1 LGQLFCHRRNYVDD
15 KFLIF
20 HCVSPGDS
28 ISTPSTNHHMQ
39 IACHF
44 YGQENNRQ
52 NGAIFPRERLGMT
65 LNRENP
71 PSEHLGL
78 LYRVSR
84 ALLRE
89 GEYGE
94 LLSGL
99 LDTLIEGLGADRG
112 FVVVRENGEFR
123 ATAARNFRSEALS
136 QAEEAVSR
144 SIARSVMENGKAIL
158 IGDASV
164 TEPYSRQPSIQQLS
178 LRSVL
183 CAPLVVSDEAFAL
196 IYLENRQVTNC
207 FTEGQRDLLDEVCVL
222 AAPRLRTAV
231 AMSQAQ
237 RRAEA
242 LEHAHS
248 QSDGILTSDPGML
261 SVLQNVHQIAT
272 TDLPVLI
279 EGETGTG
286 KELIA
291 RAVYRHSTRVKGPF
305 IALNCAAIPATLIG
319 SELFGFV
326 QGAFTGANRD
336 RVGFIGAAHRG
347 TLFLDEIGDL
357 PLDLQPHLL
366 RVLQSGEF
374 TRLGTSRSE
383 QVDVRFIAA
392 TNRDLESEVKAGR
405 FRADLFFRLSAIT
418 LRLPPL
424 RDRPHD
430 IRLLA
435 EHFARTAAAR
445 YGRPVPRLAEDCLSA
460 LAAYSFPGNVRE
472 LESEMGRLAALAS
485 PDAPCAANLLNERI
499 RKGGKGQSAASPQV
513 MPVPPMSLHEMEKQ
527 LIFSVLQHTAGNR
540 TRAAEILGI
549 SREGLRTKLLRLQI
563 PADSDHLS

>member
-1 LGQLFCHRRNYVDD
+1 M
-15 KFLIF
+15 
-20 HCVSPGDS
+20 
-28 ISTPSTNHHMQ
+28 TP
-39 IACHF
+39 
-44 YGQENNRQ
+44 
-52 NGAIFPRERLGMT
+52 
-65 LNRENP
+65 NRENP
-71 PSEHLGL
+71 PTENLGL

-84 ALLRE
+84 ALLKE

-94 LLSGL
+94 LLSGI
-99 LDTLIEGLGADRG
+99 LDALIEGLGADRG
-112 FVVVRENGEFR
+112 FVVVREGGEFR

-136 QAEEAVSR
+136 RAEEVVSR
-144 SIARSVMENGKAIL
+144 SIARSVMEGGRAVL
-158 IGDASV
+158 IGDASS
-164 TEPYSRQPSIQQLS
+164 TAPYSKHQSVQQLS

-183 CAPLVVSDEAFAL
+183 CAPLVASDEAFAL
-196 IYLENRQVTNC
+196 IYLENRQITNR
-207 FTEGQRDLLDEVCVL
+207 FTEENRDLLDEVCAL
-222 AAPRLRTAV
+222 AAPRLRAAV

-237 RRAEA
+237 RRAAA
-242 LEHAHS
+242 LEDTHS
-248 QSDGILTSDPGML
+248 QSDGILTADPGMAR
-261 SVLQNVHQIAT
+261 VLQTVHQIAT

-291 RAVYRHSTRVKGPF
+291 RAVYRHSARVKGPF

-336 RVGFIGAAHRG
+336 RIGFIGAAHRG

-357 PLDLQPHLL
+357 PLDMQPHLL

-374 TRLGTSRSE
+374 TRLGNSRTE

-392 TNRDLESEVKAGR
+392 TNRDLENEVKTGK

-435 EHFARTAAAR
+435 EHFVRTAAAR
-445 YGRPVPRLAEDCLSA
+445 FGRPTPRLAEDCLSI
-460 LAAYSFPGNVRE
+460 LMAYSFPGNVRE
-472 LESEMGRLAALAS
+472 LESEMARLAALAS
-485 PDAPCAANLLNERI
+485 PDVPCGADLLNDRI
-499 RKGGKGQSAASPQV
+499 RNRGSGQGAASSQAA
-513 MPVPPMSLHEMEKQ
+513 PVAPMSLQEMEKQ
-527 LIFSVLQHTAGNR
+527 LISSVLQHTGGNR

-549 SREGLRTKLLRLQI
+549 SREGLRTKLQRLEV
-563 PADSDHLS
+563 PAPPDPLP

>member
-1 LGQLFCHRRNYVDD
+1 MIENRRD
-15 KFLIF
+15 FA
-20 HCVSPGDS
+20 GD
-28 ISTPSTNHHMQ
+28 
-39 IACHF
+39 
-44 YGQENNRQ
+44 
-52 NGAIFPRERLGMT
+52 
-65 LNRENP
+65 
-71 PSEHLGL
+71 HLAL

-84 ALLRE
+84 ALLCE

-94 LLSGL
+94 LLSAI

-112 FVVVRENGEFR
+112 FVVVREAGEFR
-123 ATAARNFRSEALS
+123 ATVARNFRSEALS
-136 QAEEAVSR
+136 RAEEAVSR
-144 SIARSVMENGKAIL
+144 SIARSVMESGRAIL
-158 IGDASV
+158 IGDAST

-183 CAPLVVSDEAFAL
+183 CAPLVAGNEAFAL

-207 FTEGQRDLLDEVCVL
+207 FTEDKRDLLDEVCAL
-222 AAPRLRTAV
+222 ASPRLRAAV

-242 LEHAHS
+242 LDHAHS
-248 QSDGILTSDPGML
+248 QSDGILTADPGMTRL
-261 SVLQNVHQIAT
+261 LQTARQIAT

-291 RAVYRHSTRVKGPF
+291 RAVYRHSARAKGPF
-305 IALNCAAIPATLIG
+305 VVLNCAAIPATLIG

-336 RVGFIGAAHRG
+336 RIGFIGTAHRG

-357 PLDLQPHLL
+357 PIDLQPNLL

-374 TRLGTSRSE
+374 TRLGSSRTE

-430 IRLLA
+430 TRLLA
-435 EHFARTAAAR
+435 EHFIRTAAAR
-445 YGRPVPRLAEDCLSA
+445 YGRAVPRLSEDCLSA
-460 LAAYSFPGNVRE
+460 LTAYSFPGNVRE
-472 LESEMGRLAALAS
+472 LESEMSRLAALAGA
-485 PDAPCAANLLNERI
+485 DVPCGADLLNERI
-499 RKGGKGQSAASPQV
+499 RKRGTGESALSSQV
-513 MPVPPMSLHEMEKQ
+513 TPVAPMSLREMEKQ
-527 LIFSVLQHTAGNR
+527 LVLSVLQHTGGNR
-540 TRAAEILGI
+540 THAAEILGI
-549 SREGLRTKLLRLQI
+549 SREGLRTKLQRLQI
-563 PADSDHLS
+563 PGSPDPLSSL

>member
-1 LGQLFCHRRNYVDD
+1 
-15 KFLIF
+15 
-20 HCVSPGDS
+20 
-28 ISTPSTNHHMQ
+28 
-39 IACHF
+39 
-44 YGQENNRQ
+44 
-52 NGAIFPRERLGMT
+52 MT

-71 PSEHLGL
+71 SAEQLGL

-84 ALLRE
+84 ALLKE

-112 FVVVRENGEFR
+112 FVVVREGGEFR
-123 ATAARNFRSEALS
+123 ATAARNFRSEALTR
-136 QAEEAVSR
+136 AEEAVSR
-144 SIARSVMENGKAIL
+144 SIARSVMESGRAVL
-158 IGDASV
+158 IGDASM
-164 TEPYSRQPSIQQLS
+164 TEPYSKQPSIKQLS

-183 CAPLVVSDEAFAL
+183 CAPLVASDEAFAL
-196 IYLENRQVTNC
+196 IYLENREVTNC
-207 FTEGQRDLLDEVCVL
+207 FTEEQRDLLDEVCAL
-222 AAPRLRTAV
+222 AAPRLRAAV

-242 LEHAHS
+242 LEYAHG
-248 QSDGILTSDPGML
+248 QSDGILTADPGMAR
-261 SVLQNVHQIAT
+261 VLQTVHQVAT

-305 IALNCAAIPATLIG
+305 IALNCGAIPATLIG

-374 TRLGTSRSE
+374 TRLGNSRTE

-392 TNRDLESEVKAGR
+392 TNRDLELEVKAGR
-405 FRADLFFRLSAIT
+405 FRADLFFRLSAIM

-424 RDRPHD
+424 RERPHD
-430 IRLLA
+430 TRLLA
-435 EHFARTAAAR
+435 EHFVRAAATR
-445 YGRPVPRLAEDCLSA
+445 FGRPVPRLTEECLSA

-472 LESEMGRLAALAS
+472 LESEMARLAALAS
-485 PDAPCAANLLNERI
+485 ADIPCGADLLNERI
-499 RKGGKGQSAASPQV
+499 RNHRNGQSAGSSPATV
-513 MPVPPMSLHEMEKQ
+513 APMSLQEMEKQ
-527 LIFSVLQHTAGNR
+527 LILSVLQHTGGNR

-549 SREGLRTKLLRLQI
+549 SREGLRTKLQRLQI
-563 PADSDHLS
+563 PGPPDPLS

>member
-1 LGQLFCHRRNYVDD
+1 MAV
-15 KFLIF
+15 
-20 HCVSPGDS
+20 
-28 ISTPSTNHHMQ
+28 
-39 IACHF
+39 
-44 YGQENNRQ
+44 NRD
-52 NGAIFPRERLGMT
+52 
-65 LNRENP
+65 NP
-71 PSEHLGL
+71 KAEHLGL

-84 ALLRE
+84 TLLQE

-112 FVVVRENGEFR
+112 FVVVREAGEFR

-136 QAEEAVSR
+136 RAEEAVSR
-144 SIARSVMENGKAIL
+144 SIARSVMETGRAVL
-158 IGDASV
+158 IGDASMNQ
-164 TEPYSRQPSIQQLS
+164 PYNRQPSIQQLS

-183 CAPLVVSDEAFAL
+183 CAPLVASDEAFAL
-196 IYLENRQVTNC
+196 IYLENRQVANC
-207 FTEGQRDLLDEVCVL
+207 FTEEQRNLLDEICVL
-222 AAPRLRTAV
+222 AAPRLRAAV

-248 QSDGILTSDPGML
+248 RSDGILTSDPAMERL
-261 SVLQNVHQIAT
+261 LETVHQIAT
-272 TDLPVLI
+272 TDLPVLV

-305 IALNCAAIPATLIG
+305 VALNCAAIPATLIG

-374 TRLGTSRSE
+374 TRLGNSRTE
-383 QVDVRFIAA
+383 QVDVRFVAA

-435 EHFARTAAAR
+435 EHFVRTAAAR
-445 YGRPVPRLAEDCLSA
+445 YGRPTPRLAEDCLST
-460 LAAYSFPGNVRE
+460 LTSYSFPGNVRE
-472 LESEMGRLAALAS
+472 LESEMARLVALAS
-485 PDAPCAANLLNERI
+485 ADVPCGADLLNERI
-499 RKGGKGQSAASPQV
+499 RKRRNGQSTASSPATAV
-513 MPVPPMSLHEMEKQ
+513 APMSLQEMEKQ
-527 LIFSVLQHTAGNR
+527 LIFSVLQHTGGNR
-540 TRAAEILGI
+540 TRAAEVLGI
-549 SREGLRTKLLRLQI
+549 SREGLRTKLQRLQI
-563 PADSDHLS
+563 PADPDPSP

>member
-1 LGQLFCHRRNYVDD
+1 M
-15 KFLIF
+15 
-20 HCVSPGDS
+20 
-28 ISTPSTNHHMQ
+28 TP
-39 IACHF
+39 
-44 YGQENNRQ
+44 
-52 NGAIFPRERLGMT
+52 
-65 LNRENP
+65 NRENP
-71 PSEHLGL
+71 PAENLSL

-84 ALLRE
+84 ALLKE

-94 LLSGL
+94 LLSGI
-99 LDTLIEGLGADRG
+99 LDALIEGLGADRG
-112 FVVVRENGEFR
+112 FVVVREGGEFR

-136 QAEEAVSR
+136 RAEEVVSR
-144 SIARSVMENGKAIL
+144 SIARSVMEGGRAVL
-158 IGDASV
+158 IGDASTTAPFSKHQSV
-164 TEPYSRQPSIQQLS
+164 QQLS

-183 CAPLVVSDEAFAL
+183 CAPLVASDEAFAL
-196 IYLENRQVTNC
+196 IYLENRQITNR
-207 FTEGQRDLLDEVCVL
+207 FTEENRDLLDEVCAL
-222 AAPRLRTAV
+222 AAPRLRAAV

-237 RRAEA
+237 RRAA
-242 LEHAHS
+242 DLEHGHS
-248 QSDGILTSDPGML
+248 QSDGILTADPGMAR
-261 SVLQNVHQIAT
+261 VLQTVHQIAT

-291 RAVYRHSTRVKGPF
+291 RAVYRHSARVKGPF

-336 RVGFIGAAHRG
+336 RIGFIGAAHRG

-357 PLDLQPHLL
+357 PLDMQPHLL

-374 TRLGTSRSE
+374 TRLGNSRTE

-392 TNRDLESEVKAGR
+392 TNRDLESEVKTGK

-435 EHFARTAAAR
+435 EHFVRTAAAR
-445 YGRPVPRLAEDCLSA
+445 FGRPAPRLAEDCLSI
-460 LAAYSFPGNVRE
+460 LMAYSFPGNVRE
-472 LESEMGRLAALAS
+472 LESEMARLAALAS
-485 PDAPCAANLLNERI
+485 PDVPCGADLLNDRI
-499 RKGGKGQSAASPQV
+499 RNRGRGQGAASSQAA
-513 MPVPPMSLHEMEKQ
+513 PVAPMSLQEMEKQ
-527 LIFSVLQHTAGNR
+527 LISSVLQHTGGNR

-549 SREGLRTKLLRLQI
+549 SREGLRTKLQRLEV
-563 PADSDHLS
+563 PAPPDSLS

>member
-1 LGQLFCHRRNYVDD
+1 MSL
-15 KFLIF
+15 
-20 HCVSPGDS
+20 
-28 ISTPSTNHHMQ
+28 T
-39 IACHF
+39 A
-44 YGQENNRQ
+44 
-52 NGAIFPRERLGMT
+52 
-65 LNRENP
+65 ENP
-71 PSEHLGL
+71 SAGHLGL

-84 ALLRE
+84 TLLKE

-112 FVVVRENGEFR
+112 FVVVREGREFR
-123 ATAARNFRSEALS
+123 ATVARNFRSEALS
-136 QAEEAVSR
+136 RAEEVVSR
-144 SIARSVMENGKAIL
+144 SIARNVMESGKAVL
-158 IGDASV
+158 IGDAST
-164 TEPYSRQPSIQQLS
+164 TEPYSKQPSIQQLS

-183 CAPLVVSDEAFAL
+183 CAPLVASDEAFAL
-196 IYLENRQVTNC
+196 IYLENRRVSNC
-207 FTEGQRDLLDEVCVL
+207 FTEDQRNLLDEICEL
-222 AAPRLRTAV
+222 AAPRLRAAV

-237 RRAEA
+237 RRAEV
-242 LEHAHS
+242 LEHTHS
-248 QSDGILTSDPGML
+248 QSDGILTADPEMAR
-261 SVLQNVHQIAT
+261 VLQTVHQIAT
-272 TDLPVLI
+272 TDLSVLI

-291 RAVYRHSTRVKGPF
+291 RAVYRHSARVKGPF
-305 IALNCAAIPATLIG
+305 IALNCAAVPATLIG

-347 TLFLDEIGDL
+347 TFFLDEIGDL

-374 TRLGTSRSE
+374 TRLGSSRTE

-392 TNRDLESEVKAGR
+392 TNRDLESEVKAGK
-405 FRADLFFRLSAIT
+405 FRADLFYRLSAIT

-430 IRLLA
+430 IKLLA
-435 EHFARTAAAR
+435 EQFIRTSAGR
-445 YGRPVPRLAEDCLSA
+445 YGRPTPRLAEDCLAA

-472 LESEMGRLAALAS
+472 LESEMARLAAMSLA
-485 PDAPCAANLLNERI
+485 DVPCGADSLNERI
-499 RKGGKGQSAASPQV
+499 RSRGNGQPATLTQPTPFA
-513 MPVPPMSLHEMEKQ
+513 PMSLQEMEKR
-527 LIFSVLQHTAGNR
+527 LITCVLEHTEGNR

-549 SREGLRTKLLRLQI
+549 SREGLRTKLQRLDI
-563 PADSDHLS
+563 PGDSESSS

>member
-1 LGQLFCHRRNYVDD
+1 MPPH
-15 KFLIF
+15 
-20 HCVSPGDS
+20 
-28 ISTPSTNHHMQ
+28 
-39 IACHF
+39 
-44 YGQENNRQ
+44 
-52 NGAIFPRERLGMT
+52 
-65 LNRENP
+65 RENP
-71 PSEHLGL
+71 PAEHLGL

-84 ALLRE
+84 ALLKE

-94 LLSGL
+94 ILSSL
-99 LDTLIEGLGADRG
+99 LDTLIEGLAADRG
-112 FVVVRENGEFR
+112 FVVVREAGEFR
-123 ATAARNFRSEALS
+123 STAARNFHSEALAE
-136 QAEEAVSR
+136 AEEAFSR
-144 SIARSVMENGKAIL
+144 SIARTVMESGRAVL

-164 TEPYSRQPSIQQLS
+164 TEPYSKNVSIHRLAV
-178 LRSVL
+178 RSVL
-183 CAPLVVSDEAFAL
+183 CAPLVTSHEAFAL
-196 IYLENRQVTNC
+196 IYLENRQITNC
-207 FTEGQRDLLDEVCVL
+207 FTEAQRDLLDEVCAL
-222 AAPRLRTAV
+222 AAPRLRAAV

-237 RRAEA
+237 RRAQA

-248 QSDGILTSDPGML
+248 QSDGILTADPGMARL
-261 SVLQNVHQIAT
+261 LQTVHQIAT

-291 RAVYRHSTRVKGPF
+291 RAVYRHSARVKGPF
-305 IALNCAAIPATLIG
+305 VALNCAAIPATLIG

-357 PLDLQPHLL
+357 PLDQQPHLL

-374 TRLGTSRSE
+374 TRLGNARTE
-383 QVDVRFIAA
+383 KVDVRFIAA

-430 IRLLA
+430 TRLLA
-435 EHFARTAAAR
+435 EHFVRTAATR
-445 YGRPVPRLAEDCLSA
+445 YGRPVPQLAEDCLSA
-460 LAAYSFPGNVRE
+460 LTAYSFPGNVRE
-472 LESEMGRLAALAS
+472 LESEMARLVALAS
-485 PDAPCAANLLNERI
+485 TEVPCGADLLSERI
-499 RKGGKGQSAASPQV
+499 RSRGNGQSLQASQAT
-513 MPVPPMSLHEMEKQ
+513 PVAPMSLHEMEKQ
-527 LIFSVLQHTAGNR
+527 LILSVLQHTGGNR

-549 SREGLRTKLLRLQI
+549 SREGLRTKLQRLQI
-563 PADSDHLS
+563 PADPDPLA

>member
-1 LGQLFCHRRNYVDD
+1 
-15 KFLIF
+15 
-20 HCVSPGDS
+20 
-28 ISTPSTNHHMQ
+28 M
-39 IACHF
+39 A
-44 YGQENNRQ
+44 
-52 NGAIFPRERLGMT
+52 

-71 PSEHLGL
+71 PAEHLGL

-84 ALLRE
+84 ALLKD
-89 GEYGE
+89 GEFGE

-99 LDTLIEGLGADRG
+99 LDTLIEGLRADRG
-112 FVVVRENGEFR
+112 FVVVREAGEFH
-123 ATAARNFRSEALS
+123 ATAARNFHSEALS
-136 QAEEAVSR
+136 QAEEAFSR
-144 SIARSVMENGKAIL
+144 SIAQAVMDSGRSVL
-158 IGDASV
+158 IGDAST
-164 TEPYSRQPSIQQLS
+164 TEPFSGLLSVQQLS
-178 LRSVL
+178 VRSVL
-183 CAPLVVSDEAFAL
+183 CAPVVTSDEAFAL

-207 FTEGQRDLLDEVCVL
+207 FTEEQRDFLDEVCAL
-222 AAPRLRTAV
+222 AAPRLRAAV
-231 AMSQAQ
+231 AMNHAQ
-237 RRAEA
+237 RRAES
-242 LEHAHS
+242 LEHAYS
-248 QSDGILTSDPGML
+248 QSDGILTADPGMAR
-261 SVLQNVHQIAT
+261 VLQTVHQIAS

-326 QGAFTGANRD
+326 RGAFTGANRD
-336 RVGFIGAAHRG
+336 RIGFLGAAHRG

-366 RVLQSGEF
+366 RVLQSGEL
-374 TRLGTSRSE
+374 TRLGNSRPE

-435 EHFARTAAAR
+435 ELFLRAAAAR
-445 YGRPVPRLAEDCLSA
+445 YGRLAPQLTEGCLAA
-460 LAAYSFPGNVRE
+460 LTAYSFPGNVRE
-472 LESEMGRLAALAS
+472 LESEMARLAALAS
-485 PDAPCAANLLNERI
+485 ADVPCGTDLLNERI
-499 RKGGKGQSAASPQV
+499 RNRGNGQSAASSEAT
-513 MPVPPMSLHEMEKQ
+513 PVAPMSLHEMEKQ
-527 LIFSVLQHTAGNR
+527 LIFSVLQHTGGNR

-549 SREGLRTKLLRLQI
+549 SREGLRTKLQRLRI
-563 PADSDHLS
+563 PAEPDPVSPNL

>member
-1 LGQLFCHRRNYVDD
+1 MVLY
-15 KFLIF
+15 
-20 HCVSPGDS
+20 SP
-28 ISTPSTNHHMQ
+28 
-39 IACHF
+39 
-44 YGQENNRQ
+44 YR
-52 NGAIFPRERLGMT
+52 T
-65 LNRENP
+65 LAMSLTAENP
-71 PSEHLGL
+71 SAGHLGL

-84 ALLRE
+84 TLLKE

-112 FVVVRENGEFR
+112 FVVVREGREFR
-123 ATAARNFRSEALS
+123 ATVARNFRSEALS
-136 QAEEAVSR
+136 RAEEVVSR
-144 SIARSVMENGKAIL
+144 SIARNVMESGKAVL
-158 IGDASV
+158 IGDAST
-164 TEPYSRQPSIQQLS
+164 TEPYSKQPSIQQLS

-183 CAPLVVSDEAFAL
+183 CAPLVASDEAFAL
-196 IYLENRQVTNC
+196 IYLENRRVSNC
-207 FTEGQRDLLDEVCVL
+207 FTEDQRNLLDEICEL
-222 AAPRLRTAV
+222 AAPRLRAAV

-237 RRAEA
+237 RRAEV
-242 LEHAHS
+242 LEHTHS
-248 QSDGILTSDPGML
+248 QSDGILTADPEMAR
-261 SVLQNVHQIAT
+261 VLQTVHQIAT
-272 TDLPVLI
+272 TDLSVLI

-291 RAVYRHSTRVKGPF
+291 RAVYRHSARVKGPF
-305 IALNCAAIPATLIG
+305 IALNCAAVPATLIG

-347 TLFLDEIGDL
+347 TFFLDEIGDL

-374 TRLGTSRSE
+374 TRLGSSRTE

-392 TNRDLESEVKAGR
+392 TNRDLESEVKAGK
-405 FRADLFFRLSAIT
+405 FRADLFYRLSAIT

-430 IRLLA
+430 IKLLA
-435 EHFARTAAAR
+435 EQFIRTSAGR
-445 YGRPVPRLAEDCLSA
+445 YGRPTPRLAEDCLAA

-472 LESEMGRLAALAS
+472 LESEMARLAAMSLA
-485 PDAPCAANLLNERI
+485 DVPCGADSLNERI
-499 RKGGKGQSAASPQV
+499 RSRGNGQPATLTQPTPFA
-513 MPVPPMSLHEMEKQ
+513 PMSLQEMEKR
-527 LIFSVLQHTAGNR
+527 LITCVLEHTEGNR

-549 SREGLRTKLLRLQI
+549 SREGLRTKLQRLDI
-563 PADSDHLS
+563 PGDSESSS

>member
-1 LGQLFCHRRNYVDD
+1 
-15 KFLIF
+15 
-20 HCVSPGDS
+20 
-28 ISTPSTNHHMQ
+28 
-39 IACHF
+39 
-44 YGQENNRQ
+44 
-52 NGAIFPRERLGMT
+52 MT
-65 LNRENP
+65 LHRENP
-71 PSEHLGL
+71 PAEHLGL

-84 ALLRE
+84 ALLKE

-112 FVVVRENGEFR
+112 FVVVREAGEFR

-136 QAEEAVSR
+136 QAEEAFSR
-144 SIARSVMENGKAIL
+144 SIARTVMESGRAVL

-164 TEPYSRQPSIQQLS
+164 TEPYSKHLSIQQLS

-183 CAPLVVSDEAFAL
+183 CAPLVTSDEAFAL
-196 IYLENRQVTNC
+196 VYLENREVANC
-207 FTEGQRDLLDEVCVL
+207 FTEEQRDLLDEVCAL
-222 AAPRLRTAV
+222 AAPRLKTAV

-248 QSDGILTSDPGML
+248 QSDGILTADPGMAR
-261 SVLQNVHQIAT
+261 VLQTVRQIAT
-272 TDLPVLI
+272 TDLPVLV

-291 RAVYRHSTRVKGPF
+291 RAVYRHSARVKGPF
-305 IALNCAAIPATLIG
+305 VALNCGAIPATLIG

-374 TRLGTSRSE
+374 TRLGNSRTE

-435 EHFARTAAAR
+435 EHFVRAAAAR
-445 YGRPVPRLAEDCLSA
+445 YGRPAPRLAEDCLSA
-460 LAAYSFPGNVRE
+460 LTAYSFPGNVRE
-472 LESEMGRLAALAS
+472 LESEMARLAALAS
-485 PDAPCAANLLNERI
+485 ADIPCGADLLNERI
-499 RKGGKGQSAASPQV
+499 RNHGNGRSAVLSPAT
-513 MPVPPMSLHEMEKQ
+513 PFAPMSLHEMEKQ
-527 LIFSVLQHTAGNR
+527 LIFSVLQYTAGNR

-549 SREGLRTKLLRLQI
+549 SREGLRTKLQRLEMALD
-563 PADSDHLS
+563 PDS

>member
-1 LGQLFCHRRNYVDD
+1 
-15 KFLIF
+15 
-20 HCVSPGDS
+20 
-28 ISTPSTNHHMQ
+28 
-39 IACHF
+39 
-44 YGQENNRQ
+44 
-52 NGAIFPRERLGMT
+52 MT
-65 LNRENP
+65 LHRENP
-71 PSEHLGL
+71 PAEHLGL

-84 ALLRE
+84 ALLKE

-112 FVVVRENGEFR
+112 FVVVREAGEFR

-136 QAEEAVSR
+136 QAEEAFSR
-144 SIARSVMENGKAIL
+144 SIARTVMESGRAVL

-164 TEPYSRQPSIQQLS
+164 TEPYSKHLSIQQLS

-183 CAPLVVSDEAFAL
+183 CAPLVTSDEAFAL
-196 IYLENRQVTNC
+196 VYLENREVANC
-207 FTEGQRDLLDEVCVL
+207 FTEEQRDLLDEVCAL
-222 AAPRLRTAV
+222 AAPRLKTAV

-248 QSDGILTSDPGML
+248 QSDGILTADPGMAR
-261 SVLQNVHQIAT
+261 VLQTVRQIAT
-272 TDLPVLI
+272 TDLPVLV

-291 RAVYRHSTRVKGPF
+291 RAVYRHSARVKGPF
-305 IALNCAAIPATLIG
+305 VALNCGAIPATLIG

-374 TRLGTSRSE
+374 TRLGNSRTE

-435 EHFARTAAAR
+435 EHFVRAAAAR
-445 YGRPVPRLAEDCLSA
+445 YGRPAPRLAEDCLSA
-460 LAAYSFPGNVRE
+460 LTAYSFPGNVRE
-472 LESEMGRLAALAS
+472 LESEMARLAALAS
-485 PDAPCAANLLNERI
+485 ADIPCGADLLNERI
-499 RKGGKGQSAASPQV
+499 RNHGNGRSAVLSPAK
-513 MPVPPMSLHEMEKQ
+513 PFAPMSLHEMEKQ
-527 LIFSVLQHTAGNR
+527 LIFSVLQYTAGNR

-549 SREGLRTKLLRLQI
+549 SREGLRTKLQRLEMALD
-563 PADSDHLS
+563 PDS

>member
-1 LGQLFCHRRNYVDD
+1 MDQ
-15 KFLIF
+15 
-20 HCVSPGDS
+20 
-28 ISTPSTNHHMQ
+28 
-39 IACHF
+39 A
-44 YGQENNRQ
+44 
-52 NGAIFPRERLGMT
+52 
-65 LNRENP
+65 RENP
-71 PSEHLGL
+71 RPEHLGV

-84 ALLRE
+84 ALLKE

-112 FVVVRENGEFR
+112 FVVVREAGEFR

-136 QAEEAVSR
+136 RAEEAVSR
-144 SIARSVMENGKAIL
+144 SIARSVMDGGKAIL
-158 IGDASV
+158 IGDASI
-164 TEPYSRQPSIQQLS
+164 TEPYSKQPSIQQLS

-183 CAPLVVSDEAFAL
+183 CAPLVASHEAFAL

-207 FTEGQRDLLDEVCVL
+207 FTEDQRELLDEVCAL

-231 AMSQAQ
+231 AISQAQ
-237 RRAEA
+237 RRAE
-242 LEHAHS
+242 LIEHAHG
-248 QSDGILTSDPGML
+248 QFDGILTADPAMWR
-261 SVLQNVHQIAT
+261 VLKTVLQIAT
-272 TDLPVLI
+272 TDMPVLI

-291 RAVYRHSTRVKGPF
+291 RAVYRHSARVKGPF

-336 RVGFIGAAHRG
+336 RVGFVGAAHRG

-357 PLDLQPHLL
+357 PLDQQPHLL

-374 TRLGTSRSE
+374 TRLGNSRTE

-392 TNRDLESEVKAGR
+392 TNRDLESEVNAGR
-405 FRADLFFRLSAIT
+405 FRADLFYRLSAMT

-424 RDRPHD
+424 RERPHD

-435 EHFARTAAAR
+435 EHFVRTAAAR
-445 YGRPVPRLAEDCLSA
+445 YGRPVPRLREDCLSA
-460 LAAYSFPGNVRE
+460 LTAYSFPGNVRE
-472 LESEMGRLAALAS
+472 LESEMARLVALAS
-485 PDAPCAANLLNERI
+485 PDVPCGADLLNERI
-499 RKGGKGQSAASPQV
+499 RTRGGQSAATPQAA
-513 MPVPPMSLHEMEKQ
+513 PVAPMSLHEMEKK
-527 LIFSVLQHTAGNR
+527 LIVSVLQHTAGNR

-549 SREGLRTKLLRLQI
+549 SREGLRTKVQRLQI
-563 PADSDHLS
+563 PAEADPLS

>member
-1 LGQLFCHRRNYVDD
+1 
-15 KFLIF
+15 
-20 HCVSPGDS
+20 
-28 ISTPSTNHHMQ
+28 M
-39 IACHF
+39 A
-44 YGQENNRQ
+44 
-52 NGAIFPRERLGMT
+52 

-71 PSEHLGL
+71 SAEHLSL

-84 ALLRE
+84 ALLKE

-94 LLSGL
+94 LLAGI
-99 LDTLIEGLGADRG
+99 LDVLIEGLGADRG
-112 FVVVRENGEFR
+112 FVVVREAGEFR

-136 QAEEAVSR
+136 RAEEAVSR
-144 SIARSVMENGKAIL
+144 SIAQCVMENGRAVL
-158 IGDASV
+158 IGDASA
-164 TEPYSRQPSIQQLS
+164 TAPYSSQPSVKQLS

-183 CAPLVVSDEAFAL
+183 CAPLVASDQAFAL

-207 FTEGQRDLLDEVCVL
+207 FTDVQRDLLDEVCAL

-237 RRAEA
+237 RRVEA
-242 LEHAHS
+242 LEQNLG
-248 QSDGILTSDPGML
+248 QSDGILTADPEMAR
-261 SVLQNVHQIAT
+261 VLQTVRQIAT

-291 RAVYRHSTRVKGPF
+291 RAVYRHSARVKGPF

-374 TRLGTSRSE
+374 TRLGTSKTE

-392 TNRDLESEVKAGR
+392 TNRDLESEVRAGR

-418 LRLPPL
+418 IHLPPL

-430 IRLLA
+430 TRLLA
-435 EHFARTAAAR
+435 EHFVRTAAAR
-445 YGRPVPRLAEDCLSA
+445 YGRPVPRITEECFSA
-460 LAAYSFPGNVRE
+460 LTAYSFPGNVRE
-472 LESEMGRLAALAS
+472 LESEMARLVALAS
-485 PDAPCAANLLNERI
+485 ADVPCGASLLNERI
-499 RKGGKGQSAASPQV
+499 RRRNTDPPATAPPAA
-513 MPVPPMSLHEMEKQ
+513 PMSLHEMEKQ
-527 LIFSVLQHTAGNR
+527 LICSVLQHTGGNR

-549 SREGLRTKLLRLQI
+549 SREGLRTKVQRLQI
-563 PADSDHLS
+563 SADADSLS

>member
-1 LGQLFCHRRNYVDD
+1 
-15 KFLIF
+15 
-20 HCVSPGDS
+20 
-28 ISTPSTNHHMQ
+28 
-39 IACHF
+39 
-44 YGQENNRQ
+44 
-52 NGAIFPRERLGMT
+52 MT
-65 LNRENP
+65 VPYKNP
-71 PSEHLGL
+71 PAEHLGL

-89 GEYGE
+89 AEYGE
-94 LLSGL
+94 LLAGI

-112 FVVVRENGEFR
+112 FVVLREAGEFR

-136 QAEEAVSR
+136 RAEEVFSR
-144 SIARSVMENGKAIL
+144 SIARTVMESGKAVL

-164 TEPYSRQPSIQQLS
+164 TEPYSKHRSVQQLS
-178 LRSVL
+178 VRSVL
-183 CAPLVVSDEAFAL
+183 CAPLVTSDEAFAL
-196 IYLENRQVTNC
+196 VYLENREVTNC
-207 FTEGQRDLLDEVCVL
+207 FTESQRDLLDEVCAL
-222 AAPRLRTAV
+222 AAPRLRSAV

-242 LEHAHS
+242 LEHTHS
-248 QSDGILTSDPGML
+248 QSDGILTADPEM
-261 SVLQNVHQIAT
+261 SRVLQTVKQIAI

-279 EGETGTG
+279 QGETGTG

-291 RAVYRHSTRVKGPF
+291 RAVYRHSTRVRGPF

-347 TLFLDEIGDL
+347 TLFLDEIADL

-374 TRLGTSRSE
+374 TRLGNSRTE
-383 QVDVRFIAA
+383 QVDVRFVAA
-392 TNRDLESEVKAGR
+392 TNRDLESEVSAGR

-424 RDRPHD
+424 RERPHD
-430 IRLLA
+430 TRLLA
-435 EHFARTAAAR
+435 EHFIRAAATR
-445 YGRPVPRLAEDCLSA
+445 YARPVPRLTEECLAA

-472 LESEMGRLAALAS
+472 LESEIGRLVALAP
-485 PDAPCAANLLNERI
+485 PDLPCGPELLNERI
-499 RKGGKGQSAASPQV
+499 RNRGNSKSGASSQAT
-513 MPVPPMSLHEMEKQ
+513 PVALMSLQETGKR
-527 LIFSVLQHTAGNR
+527 LISSVLQSTGANR

-549 SREGLRTKLLRLQI
+549 SREGLRTKIQRLEI
-563 PADSDHLS
+563 PADSDS

>member
-1 LGQLFCHRRNYVDD
+1 MQLD
-15 KFLIF
+15 
-20 HCVSPGDS
+20 
-28 ISTPSTNHHMQ
+28 
-39 IACHF
+39 CHF
-44 YGQENNRQ
+44 PWQSSASGQGR
-52 NGAIFPRERLGMT
+52 GKSFHWCYIPRERLGMT
-65 LNRENP
+65 VNRENP
-71 PSEHLGL
+71 PAEHLGL

-84 ALLRE
+84 ALLKE

-112 FVVVRENGEFR
+112 FVVVREAGEFR

-136 QAEEAVSR
+136 RAEEAVSR
-144 SIARSVMENGKAIL
+144 SIAQSVMESGRAVL
-158 IGDASV
+158 IGDASI

-183 CAPLVVSDEAFAL
+183 CAPLVASEEAFAL
-196 IYLENRQVTNC
+196 IYLENRRVTNC
-207 FTEGQRDLLDEVCVL
+207 FTEEQRDLLDEVCAL
-222 AAPRLRTAV
+222 AAPRLRAAV

-242 LEHAHS
+242 LERAHT
-248 QSDGILTSDPGML
+248 QSDGILTADPDMER
-261 SVLQNVHQIAT
+261 VLQTAHQIAT

-291 RAVYRHSTRVKGPF
+291 RAVYRHSARVKGPF
-305 IALNCAAIPATLIG
+305 IALNCAAIPASLIG

-374 TRLGTSRSE
+374 TRLGNSRTE
-383 QVDVRFIAA
+383 QADVRFIAA
-392 TNRDLESEVKAGR
+392 TNRDLDSEVKAGR
-405 FRADLFFRLSAIT
+405 FRADLFFRISAVT

-424 RDRPHD
+424 RNRPHD
-430 IRLLA
+430 TRLLA
-435 EHFARTAAAR
+435 EHFVRTAAAR
-445 YGRPVPRLAEDCLSA
+445 YGRPAPRLSEDCLSA
-460 LAAYSFPGNVRE
+460 LVAYSFPGNVRE
-472 LESEMGRLAALAS
+472 LESEMARLAALAS
-485 PDAPCAANLLNERI
+485 PEVPCGADLLNERI
-499 RKGGKGQSAASPQV
+499 RARSNGQSAVSPPAL
-513 MPVPPMSLHEMEKQ
+513 PVAPMSLHEMEKQ
-527 LIFSVLQHTAGNR
+527 LIDSVLQYTGGNR

-549 SREGLRTKLLRLQI
+549 SREGLRTKLQRLHI
-563 PADSDHLS
+563 PADPDPLA

>member
-1 LGQLFCHRRNYVDD
+1 M
-15 KFLIF
+15 
-20 HCVSPGDS
+20 
-28 ISTPSTNHHMQ
+28 TP
-39 IACHF
+39 
-44 YGQENNRQ
+44 
-52 NGAIFPRERLGMT
+52 
-65 LNRENP
+65 NRENP
-71 PSEHLGL
+71 RAEHLSL
-78 LYRVSR
+78 LYRVSQ
-84 ALLRE
+84 ALLKE

-94 LLSGL
+94 ILSGL

-112 FVVVRENGEFR
+112 FVVVREAGEFR

-136 QAEEAVSR
+136 RAEEVVSR
-144 SIARSVMENGKAIL
+144 SIARSVMEGGRAVL
-158 IGDASV
+158 IGDAS
-164 TEPYSRQPSIQQLS
+164 TTAPYSKHQSVQQLS

-183 CAPLVVSDEAFAL
+183 CAPLVASDEAFAL
-196 IYLENRQVTNC
+196 IYLENRQVTNR
-207 FTEGQRDLLDEVCVL
+207 FTEEQRDLLDEVCAL
-222 AAPRLRTAV
+222 AAPRLRAAV
-231 AMSQAQ
+231 AMSEAR

-242 LEHAHS
+242 LELAHT
-248 QSDGILTSDPGML
+248 QSDGILTTDPGMMR
-261 SVLQNVHQIAT
+261 VLQTVHQIAT

-291 RAVYRHSTRVKGPF
+291 RAVYRHSARVKGPF

-336 RVGFIGAAHRG
+336 RIGFIGAAHRG

-357 PLDLQPHLL
+357 PVDLQPHLL

-374 TRLGTSRSE
+374 TRLGNSRTE

-392 TNRDLESEVKAGR
+392 TNRDLENEVKTGK

-435 EHFARTAAAR
+435 EHFVRTAAAR
-445 YGRPVPRLAEDCLSA
+445 FGRPAPRLAEDCLSA
-460 LAAYSFPGNVRE
+460 LMSYSFPGNVRE
-472 LESEMGRLAALAS
+472 LESEMARLAALAS
-485 PDAPCAANLLNERI
+485 PDIPCGADLLNDRI
-499 RKGGKGQSAASPQV
+499 RNRGNGQSAASPQAA
-513 MPVPPMSLHEMEKQ
+513 PVAPMSLHEMEKQ
-527 LIFSVLQHTAGNR
+527 LIFSVLQHTGGNR

-549 SREGLRTKLLRLQI
+549 SREGLRTKLQRLEV
-563 PADSDHLS
+563 PAPPEI

>member
-1 LGQLFCHRRNYVDD
+1 MVVCNSTSICLDTNGQWTNVTTISEWCY
-15 KFLIF
+15 I
-20 HCVSPGDS
+20 PGD
-28 ISTPSTNHHMQ
+28 
-39 IACHF
+39 
-44 YGQENNRQ
+44 GV
-52 NGAIFPRERLGMT
+52 GMA
-65 LNRENP
+65 LNREDP
-71 PSEHLGL
+71 PAEHLSL

-84 ALLRE
+84 ALLKE

-99 LDTLIEGLGADRG
+99 LDALIEGLGADRG
-112 FVVVRENGEFR
+112 FVVVREDGEFR
-123 ATAARNFRSEALS
+123 ATAARNFHSDALS
-136 QAEEAVSR
+136 QAEEAFSR
-144 SIARSVMENGKAIL
+144 SIARSVMESGRAVL
-158 IGDASV
+158 IGDASM
-164 TEPYSRQPSIQQLS
+164 TEPYSRQLSVHQLS
-178 LRSVL
+178 VRSVL
-183 CAPLVVSDEAFAL
+183 CAPLVASEEAFAL

-207 FTEGQRDLLDEVCVL
+207 FTEEQRDLLDEVCAL
-222 AAPRLRTAV
+222 SAPRLRAAV

-242 LEHAHS
+242 LELAHC
-248 QSDGILTSDPGML
+248 QSDGILTADPGMARI
-261 SVLQNVHQIAT
+261 LQTVHQIAT

-291 RAVYRHSTRVKGPF
+291 RAIYRHSARVKGPF
-305 IALNCAAIPATLIG
+305 IVLNCAAIPATLIG

-336 RVGFIGAAHRG
+336 RIGFIGAAHRG

-374 TRLGTSRSE
+374 TRLGNSQTE
-383 QVDVRFIAA
+383 QVDVRFVAA

-405 FRADLFFRLSAIT
+405 FRPDLFFRLSAVT

-430 IRLLA
+430 TSLLA
-435 EHFARTAAAR
+435 EHFLRAAAAR
-445 YGRPVPRLAEDCLSA
+445 YGRPVPRLTEDCLAA
-460 LAAYSFPGNVRE
+460 LTAYSFPGNVRE
-472 LESEMGRLAALAS
+472 LESEMARLAALATA
-485 PDAPCAANLLNERI
+485 DLPCGATLLNERI
-499 RKGGKGQSAASPQV
+499 RNRSKGQSAASSQTASV
-513 MPVPPMSLHEMEKQ
+513 APMSLHEMERQ
-527 LIFSVLQHTAGNR
+527 LIFSVLQHTEGNR

-549 SREGLRTKLLRLQI
+549 SREGLRTKLQRLQV
-563 PADSDHLS
+563 PADLDL